1 MGNKFEELPL
11 FLTPQQ
17 LADVT
22 GEHVNSIRRS
32 ITEGRIPRRQ
42 GERALAHLPRRHL
55 REHEGGPSLRQEGRG
70 MSERMLRIGRICEK
84 RGTQAMIAKA
94 TGISRPAVSRI
105 VRGLEPP
112 YPKRGKAIA
121 AAVGWAGDWRELF
134 EECDEEGGQ
143 M

>member
-1 MGNKFEELPL
+1 
-11 FLTPQQ
+11 
-17 LADVT
+17 
-22 GEHVNSIRRS
+22 
-32 ITEGRIPRRQ
+32 
-42 GERALAHLPRRHL
+42 
-55 REHEGGPSLRQEGRG
+55 
-70 MSERMLRIGRICEK
+70 MSERMLRIGKICEK

-121 AAVGWAGDWRELF
+121 AAVGWPGDWRELF
-134 EECDEEGGQ
+134 EPEEEEGR

>member
-1 MGNKFEELPL
+1 
-11 FLTPQQ
+11 
-17 LADVT
+17 
-22 GEHVNSIRRS
+22 
-32 ITEGRIPRRQ
+32 
-42 GERALAHLPRRHL
+42 
-55 REHEGGPSLRQEGRG
+55 
-70 MSERMLRIGRICEK
+70 MSERVLRIGRICEK
-84 RGTQAMIAKA
+84 RGTRAMIAKA

-121 AAVGWAGDWRELF
+121 AAVGWAGGWRELF

>member
-1 MGNKFEELPL
+1 MN
-11 FLTPQQ
+11 
-17 LADVT
+17 
-22 GEHVNSIRRS
+22 
-32 ITEGRIPRRQ
+32 
-42 GERALAHLPRRHL
+42 ERT
-55 REHEGGPSLRQEGRG
+55 
-70 MSERMLRIGRICEK
+70 LRIGRICEK

-94 TGISRPAVSRI
+94 TGISRLAVSRI

-112 YPKRGKAIA
+112 YPKCGKAIA